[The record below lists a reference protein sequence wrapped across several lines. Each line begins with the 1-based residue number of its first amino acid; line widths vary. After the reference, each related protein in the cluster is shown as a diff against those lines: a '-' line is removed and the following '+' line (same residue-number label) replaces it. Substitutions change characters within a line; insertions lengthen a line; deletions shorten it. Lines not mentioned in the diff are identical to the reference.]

1 MGPADPTATESAM
14 PADAAEAL
22 IKVEVAYGAA
32 ERTAEV
38 VSLSLPTGA
47 TVAIALQASGLLERH
62 GLALTDALVVGVW
75 MKIKPLDTLLRDRD
89 RVEIYRPL
97 KVDPKE
103 SRRLR
108 YRKHAERLAE
118 RAGKPQ
124 RLPTS

>member
-1 MGPADPTATESAM
+1 MGPAEPASADSAK
-14 PADAAEAL
+14 PIDAAETL
-22 IKVEVAYGAA
+22 VKVQVAYGAA

-62 GLALTDALVVGVW
+62 GLALTDALIVGVW

-108 YRKHAERLAE
+108 YRKHVERLAE

-124 RLPTS
+124 RLPKA

>member
-1 MGPADPTATESAM
+1 MGPGEPSATDSGKSAN
-14 PADAAEAL
+14 AAETL

-32 ERTAEV
+32 ERTTEV
-38 VSLSLPTGA
+38 VALRLPAGS
-47 TVAIALQASGLLERH
+47 TVANALQASGLLERH

-124 RLPTS
+124 RLPKA